1 STVDAGQEAIATQ
14 AQLARQL
21 KTSGIDFADVKD
33 TIDEATNS
41 LSLFSGFNAD
51 ELTQSLTTLV
61 RATGNVT
68 EALQLNK
75 VAADVARARASI
87 ALSKAVIGNVTSLK
101 RLGIEIPKGTSS
113 MQALRIVATRYAG
126 QAHAGSTAT
135 ERFHAELH
143 NLQAEIGV
151 ALLPS
156 LNKLLDRI

>member
-1 STVDAGQEAIATQ
+1 GVATLGGFAVGEALRSTVDAGQEAIATQ

-75 VAADVARARASI
+75 VAADVARGRHIGLAQASI
-87 ALSKAVIGNVTSLK
+87 ALSKAVSGNVTSLK

-135 ERFHAELH
+135 ERFHA
-143 NLQAEIGV
+143 
-151 ALLPS
+151 
-156 LNKLLDRI
+156 